1 MKGTYQIKWQ
11 KDAKPFV
18 FSTPHRLAIPLLK
31 AVYRARAEMNGIV
44 GGDKEG
50 GAD

>member
-1 MKGTYQIKWQ
+1 MKGTYQIKWH
-11 KDAKPFV
+11 KDAKPFS
-18 FSTPHRLAIPLLK
+18 FSTSHRLAIPLLK
-31 AVYRARAEMNGIV
+31 AIYRARAEMNGRV